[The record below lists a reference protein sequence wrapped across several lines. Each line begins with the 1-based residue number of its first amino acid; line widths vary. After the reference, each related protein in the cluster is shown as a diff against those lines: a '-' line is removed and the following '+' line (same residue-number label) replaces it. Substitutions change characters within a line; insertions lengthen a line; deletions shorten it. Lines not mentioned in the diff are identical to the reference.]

1 MFIAYISG
9 GLNIYHYCCD
19 ACEEHG
25 HDIFQTISCEEVHA
39 SHHCSDDDCHHEH
52 HNHTR
57 IIENRDDLCAH
68 LMASSAHCDVH
79 HVEAP
84 YFSQSNPLKVNFVSP
99 LIAIIEAIH
108 NSQFIIHNHEYEA
121 LDYDIPITHNLTGR
135 AIIVHKSAY
144 LI

>member
-1 MFIAYISG
+1 MAYISG

-25 HDIFQTISCEEVHA
+25 HDIFQTISCEEVHE

-99 LIAIIEAIH
+99 LVAIIEAIH
-108 NSQFIIHNHEYEA
+108 NSQSIIHNHEYKT
-121 LDYDIPITHNLTGR
+121 LDYDIPIIHNLTGR
-135 AIIVHKSAY
+135 AIIMRKSAY